1 MRGFRKKK
9 CTFAAALG
17 KTDKRIM
24 RLQFGR
30 FLFSLLLAGML
41 FQQASAQTVISS
53 SSRNKKKE
61 ASPFASKLWYGAGLN
76 IGFGSFNGSSQF
88 GFGISPMVGYK
99 IIEQISA
106 GPRLSVF
113 YTSTKLPGYKN
124 LNLFDTELGIFLRGK
139 VFRGFFLQGE
149 VSNEWVQQPGDF
161 VGNTISKDRFQR
173 FNQYVGLGYNWGD
186 GGWGSE
192 ISAFYNVAV
201 ANDIAGFENP
211 WDYRFTITYR
221 F

>member
-1 MRGFRKKK
+1 
-9 CTFAAALG
+9 
-17 KTDKRIM
+17 M
-24 RLQFGR
+24 RLQFGK
-30 FLFSLLLAGML
+30 LLSCLLLIATL
-41 FQQASAQTVISS
+41 SQQAAAQTVISS

-61 ASPFASKLWYGAGLN
+61 ASSFESKLWYGAGLG
-76 IGFGSFNGSSQF
+76 IGFGSFNGNSQF

-99 IIEQISA
+99 IIEQISV

-113 YTSTKLPGYKN
+113 YTSAKLPQYKT
-124 LNLFDTELGIFLRGK
+124 LHLFDTELGVFLRGK

-161 VGNTISKDRFQR
+161 VGTTILKNRFQR
-173 FNQYVGLGYNWGD
+173 FNQYVGLGYNWGN

-192 ISAFYNVAV
+192 ISAFYNLAV
-201 ANDIAGFENP
+201 ARDIAGFQNP